1 MLEKVMPIS
10 SISGHTL
17 LSQTQVPQHAAASP
31 LLEQGNRLFEQSVRR
46 GPLHFQS
53 SDLKH
58 LITELR
64 QLQSAPNSAQAQ
76 RVQDAIQHWE
86 SHHPK
91 EVAARSTRLA
101 ELKQALAEQG
111 AVVRTLQPKVT
122 TTSPQAML
130 KQAMPALQK
139 METYACTD
147 GLTFVGKHSSHRRQV
162 EERLDSFGG
171 SQSRK
176 AANKQANDMS
186 NMAAIAAKRGNVSLN
201 QLKSIAACVAQAQA
215 GCCTTFAYSAA
226 AELMKHNQDNQ
237 QRIEVVAHRGAKGHS
252 QTHCFVVVGRDPN
265 SELSK
270 PETWGKQAHVI
281 DPWAA
286 TIGGR
291 LQGTPSNPP
300 IANLWP
306 PTESVFDNHKE

>member
-1 MLEKVMPIS
+1 MHIQH
-10 SISGHTL
+10 IGGHTL
-17 LSQTQVPQHAAASP
+17 LSQTQASQHTASSP

-64 QLQSAPNSAQAQ
+64 QLQSVPNSAQAQ

-86 SHHPK
+86 NHHPK
-91 EVAARSTRLA
+91 EVAARSSRLA

-111 AVVRTLQPKVT
+111 AVVRTLQPKVMAAG
-122 TTSPQAML
+122 PQAML
-130 KQAMPALQK
+130 QQAMPALQK
-139 METYACTD
+139 MGTYACTD
-147 GLTFVGKHSSHRRQV
+147 AGTFVSKQNSHYQQIM
-162 EERLDSFGG
+162 ERLRLFNDSPDRLRGN
-171 SQSRK
+171 S
-176 AANKQANDMS
+176 QANMMS
-186 NMAAIAAKRGNVSLN
+186 NMAAIAARQGNVSFN
-201 QLKSIAACVAQAQA
+201 QLQSIAARVAQAQA
-215 GCCTTFAYSAA
+215 GCCTTLAYSAA
-226 AELMKHNQDNQ
+226 AELMKHNQNDQ

-270 PETWGKQAHVI
+270 PETWGSQAYVI

-286 TIGGR
+286 TIGGK
-291 LQGTPSNPP
+291 LQGTSSNPP

-306 PTESVFDNHKE
+306 PTESVFDNHKR

>member
-1 MLEKVMPIS
+1 MPIS
-10 SISGHTL
+10 PISGRMP
-17 LSQTQVPQHAAASP
+17 LSQMQAPQHAAASP

-46 GPLHFQS
+46 GLLHFQS
-53 SDLKH
+53 SDLKQ

-64 QLQSAPNSAQAQ
+64 QLQSAPSSGQAQ

-86 SHHPK
+86 NHNPK
-91 EVAARSTRLA
+91 EVAARGTRLT
-101 ELKQALAEQG
+101 ELKQTLAEQG
-111 AVVRTLQPKVT
+111 AMVRTLQPKVVT
-122 TTSPQAML
+122 TGLQAVL
-130 KQAMPALQK
+130 QQAMPTLQK

-147 GLTFVGKHSSHRRQV
+147 AGTFVSKQNPNYQKIM
-162 EERLDSFGG
+162 ERLRLFNDNPERQKVNS
-171 SQSRK
+171 
-176 AANKQANDMS
+176 QANMMS

-201 QLKSIAACVAQAQA
+201 QLQSIARHVAQAQA
-215 GCCTTFAYSAA
+215 GCCTTLAYSAA
-226 AELMKHNQDNQ
+226 AELMKHNQDDQ
-237 QRIEVVAHRGAKGHS
+237 QRIEVVAHRGSKGHT

-270 PETWGKQAHVI
+270 PETWGSQARVI

-286 TIGGR
+286 TIGGK
-291 LQGTPSNPP
+291 LQGTPGNPP

>member
-1 MLEKVMPIS
+1 MPIS
-10 SISGHTL
+10 PISGRMP
-17 LSQTQVPQHAAASP
+17 LSQMQAPQQAAASP
-31 LLEQGNRLFEQSVRR
+31 LLEQGNRLFEQSVHR

-53 SDLKH
+53 SDLKQ

-64 QLQSAPNSAQAQ
+64 QLQSAPSSGQAQ

-86 SHHPK
+86 NHHPK
-91 EVAARSTRLA
+91 EVAARGSRLT

-111 AVVRTLQPKVT
+111 AMVRAHQPNVVAPGVKGVLQ
-122 TTSPQAML
+122 
-130 KQAMPALQK
+130 QAMPTLRK
-139 METYACTD
+139 MGTYACTD
-147 GLTFVGKHSSHRRQV
+147 AGTFVSKQNPQYQQIM
-162 EERLDSFGG
+162 ERLRVFNGNPERQKVNS
-171 SQSRK
+171 
-176 AANKQANDMS
+176 QANMMS
-186 NMAAIAAKRGNVSLN
+186 NMAEIAAKRGNVNLN
-201 QLKSIAACVAQAQA
+201 QLQSIARHVAQAQA
-215 GCCTTFAYSAA
+215 GCCTTLAYSAA

-237 QRIEVVAHRGAKGHS
+237 QRIEVVAHRGSKGHT

-270 PETWGKQAHVI
+270 PETWGSQARVI

-286 TIGGR
+286 TIGGELR
-291 LQGTPSNPP
+291 GTPSKPP

>member
-1 MLEKVMPIS
+1 MPIS
-10 SISGHTL
+10 SISGHVP
-17 LSQTQVPQHAAASP
+17 LSQTQAPQHTVSSP

-46 GPLHFQS
+46 GSLHFQS

-58 LITELR
+58 LIAELR

-86 SHHPK
+86 NHHPK
-91 EVAARSTRLA
+91 EVAARSTCLA
-101 ELKQALAEQG
+101 ELKQALTEQG
-111 AVVRTLQPKVT
+111 AMVRTFQPKVMAT
-122 TTSPQAML
+122 GPQAML
-130 KQAMPALQK
+130 QQAMPALQK
-139 METYACTD
+139 MGTYACTD
-147 GLTFVGKHSSHRRQV
+147 AGTFVSKQNPHYQQIM
-162 EERLDSFGG
+162 ERLKSFNDNPDRLRG
-171 SQSRK
+171 
-176 AANKQANDMS
+176 NNQANMMS
-186 NMAAIAAKRGNVSLN
+186 NMAAIAAKQGNASLN
-201 QLKSIAACVAQAQA
+201 QLQSIAARVAQAQA
-215 GCCTTFAYSAA
+215 GCCTTLAYSAA
-226 AELMKHNQDNQ
+226 AELVKHNQGDQ
-237 QRIEVVAHRGAKGHS
+237 QRIEVVAHRGSKGHT
-252 QTHCFVVVGRDPN
+252 QTHCFVVVGRDPS

>member
-1 MLEKVMPIS
+1 MHIQH
-10 SISGHTL
+10 IGGHTL
-17 LSQTQVPQHAAASP
+17 LSQTQAPQHTASSP

-64 QLQSAPNSAQAQ
+64 QLQSVPNSAQAQ

-86 SHHPK
+86 NHHPK
-91 EVAARSTRLA
+91 EVAARSSRLA

-111 AVVRTLQPKVT
+111 AVVRTLQPKVMAAG
-122 TTSPQAML
+122 PQAML
-130 KQAMPALQK
+130 QQAMPALQK
-139 METYACTD
+139 MGTYACTD
-147 GLTFVGKHSSHRRQV
+147 AGTFVSKQNSHYQQIM
-162 EERLDSFGG
+162 ERLRLFNDSPDRLRGN
-171 SQSRK
+171 S
-176 AANKQANDMS
+176 QANMMS
-186 NMAAIAAKRGNVSLN
+186 NMAAIAARQGNVSFN
-201 QLKSIAACVAQAQA
+201 QLQSIAARVAQAQA
-215 GCCTTFAYSAA
+215 GCCTTLAYSAA
-226 AELMKHNQDNQ
+226 AELMKHNQNDQ

-270 PETWGKQAHVI
+270 PETWGSQAYVI

-286 TIGGR
+286 TIGGK
-291 LQGTPSNPP
+291 LQGTSSNPP

-306 PTESVFDNHKE
+306 PTESVFDNHKR

>member
-1 MLEKVMPIS
+1 MHIQH
-10 SISGHTL
+10 IGGHTP
-17 LSQTQVPQHAAASP
+17 LSQTQAPQYTASSP

-86 SHHPK
+86 NHHPK
-91 EVAARSTRLA
+91 EVAARSSRLA
-101 ELKQALAEQG
+101 ELKQVLAEQG
-111 AVVRTLQPKVT
+111 AVVRTLQPKVMT
-122 TTSPQAML
+122 AGPQAML
-130 KQAMPALQK
+130 QQAMPALQK
-139 METYACTD
+139 MGTYACTD
-147 GLTFVGKHSSHRRQV
+147 AGTFVSKQNSHYQQIM
-162 EERLDSFGG
+162 ERLRLFNDSPDRLRGN
-171 SQSRK
+171 S
-176 AANKQANDMS
+176 QANMMS
-186 NMAAIAAKRGNVSLN
+186 NMAAIAARQGNVSFN
-201 QLKSIAACVAQAQA
+201 QLQSIAVRVAQAQA
-215 GCCTTFAYSAA
+215 GCCTTLAYSAA
-226 AELMKHNQDNQ
+226 AELMKHNQNDQ

-270 PETWGKQAHVI
+270 PETWGSQAYVI

-286 TIGGR
+286 TIGGK
-291 LQGTPSNPP
+291 LQGTSSNPP

-306 PTESVFDNHKE
+306 PTESVFDNHKR

>member
-1 MLEKVMPIS
+1 MHIQH
-10 SISGHTL
+10 IGGHTL
-17 LSQTQVPQHAAASP
+17 LSQTQASQHTASSP

-64 QLQSAPNSAQAQ
+64 QLQSVPNSAQAQ

-86 SHHPK
+86 NHHPK
-91 EVAARSTRLA
+91 EVAARSSSLA

-111 AVVRTLQPKVT
+111 AVVRTLQPKVMT
-122 TTSPQAML
+122 AGPQAML
-130 KQAMPALQK
+130 QQAMPALQK
-139 METYACTD
+139 MGTYACTD
-147 GLTFVGKHSSHRRQV
+147 AGTFVSKQNSHYQQIM
-162 EERLDSFGG
+162 ERLRLFNDSPDRLRGN
-171 SQSRK
+171 S
-176 AANKQANDMS
+176 QANMMS
-186 NMAAIAAKRGNVSLN
+186 NMAAIAARQGNVSFN
-201 QLKSIAACVAQAQA
+201 QLQSIAARVAQAQA
-215 GCCTTFAYSAA
+215 GCCTTLAYSAA
-226 AELMKHNQDNQ
+226 AELMKHNQNDQ

-270 PETWGKQAHVI
+270 PETWGSQAYVI

-286 TIGGR
+286 TIGGK
-291 LQGTPSNPP
+291 LQGTSSNPP

-306 PTESVFDNHKE
+306 PTESVFDNHKR

>member
-1 MLEKVMPIS
+1 MPIS

-17 LSQTQVPQHAAASP
+17 FSQTQVPQRAAASP

-91 EVAARSTRLA
+91 EVAARSSRLA

-122 TTSPQAML
+122 TTGSQAIL
-130 KQAMPALQK
+130 KQAMPALK
-139 METYACTD
+139 EMGTYACTD
-147 GLTFVGKHSSHRRQV
+147 ARTFVREQNPHYQQIMG
-162 EERLDSFGG
+162 RLSLYENNPDRLRSN
-171 SQSRK
+171 S
-176 AANKQANDMS
+176 QANMMS
-186 NMAAIAAKRGNVSLN
+186 NMAAIAARQGNVSLN
-201 QLKSIAACVAQAQA
+201 QLQSIAARVAQAQA

-237 QRIEVVAHRGAKGHS
+237 QRIEVVAHRGSKGHS
-252 QTHCFVVVGRDPN
+252 ETHCFVVVGRDPN

-286 TIGGR
+286 TIGGE